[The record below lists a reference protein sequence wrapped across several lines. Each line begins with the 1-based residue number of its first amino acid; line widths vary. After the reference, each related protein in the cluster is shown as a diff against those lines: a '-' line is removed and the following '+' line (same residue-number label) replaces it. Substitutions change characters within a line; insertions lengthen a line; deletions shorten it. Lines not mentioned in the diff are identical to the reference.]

1 MAFSNST
8 NINWIL
14 DVKNWLISNSSLLG
28 LKQQEHIESIWNS
41 FLQSTVNEKTEIAV
55 TSKCNLFQ
63 EFFSSDHKCPITIER
78 SDAHGEQSLPSLVC
92 PSNLLEDFSSLILQ
106 LKQQYVTTNIEEN
119 FWELLVK
126 MTQNTKMLIGYVGV
140 SSVTGRLCLVD
151 RLNSINIICQPWQ
164 KHPTSG
170 SLPHICTASCLLQQ
184 SGTKLVFPC
193 PFAHSWCLGR
203 LIIINKYQM
212 VLEKFNSGSNT
223 ENLVKYVQFSLED
236 IVVLNDSILPSFYPQ
251 LGLAYTCKESI
262 DDANICTCQMFM
274 FSHKESLMGYNLSTE
289 NPALRFTASGYFL
302 GNAFQLPVKDVF
314 RYVTKF
320 PKSEDLQYT
329 TLNLEKICEKE
340 NNTLDSKLYKR
351 VVLMFENTLAQWYD
365 LLQNVGS
372 CYMLVV
378 RENTLEAF
386 TSFHS
391 ASLVKALQNSNS
403 KYPVQMP
410 QNAIVQELSD
420 WHLSTIY
427 KTQYISLLNL
437 KKLVSTKMSCH
448 NSPAYS
454 VSDIISPSL
463 SENIVSLLPTKILS
477 RTHPENIYAT
487 YGSSDFPINDYGTEL
502 ELSTLGCNSIK
513 LVLQD
518 IKSHEELVLF
528 MNLENTSYPLGL
540 LDGSVVEFHLLQRI
554 ISQKNKIYCKFIAI
568 SSVRVLAAS
577 HNGNAKSRFHSHFP
591 DKDIALNQMSRE
603 SGKDEWGILSL
614 MFSDFYSDRSHLW
627 TQAFVAQVNLL
638 TVKTVC
644 SKCSCLSSCHRCSNK
659 ICNNTQFYVS
669 VYVSLLLDDG
679 TSMVCACTWQEELLL
694 QILDLSMTQWKD
706 LVDLIHSKG
715 GKFCLDSKGNHIF
728 PDITSVETSVYHF
741 LTILCDNALV
751 KRKWW
756 MKLKQKTPFA
766 ALTYE
771 KRFPCREI
779 GFVVGKIKT
788 KCLPFLQTEILSI
801 QEDPPFD
808 ILSI

>member
-1 MAFSNST
+1 MLKQGCRPHHFKVFVPFLTCKVWPQKYGELQESELKAEFVLLHNVHLKEYSEVPKIQLLCCMKNCILKFSLSNTLPVLLNVNRAQEMAFSHST

-28 LKQQEHIESIWNS
+28 LKQQEHIENIWNS

-55 TSKCNLFQ
+55 ASQRNLFQ
-63 EFFSSDHKCPITIER
+63 EFFSSNHKCPITIER
-78 SDAHGEQSLPSLVC
+78 SDAHVEQSFPSLVC

-106 LKQQYVTTNIEEN
+106 LKQQYMTTNIEEN

-140 SSVTGRLCLVD
+140 SSVTGRLC
-151 RLNSINIICQPWQ
+151 
-164 KHPTSG
+164 
-170 SLPHICTASCLLQQ
+170 
-184 SGTKLVFPC
+184 
-193 PFAHSWCLGR
+193 
-203 LIIINKYQM
+203 
-212 VLEKFNSGSNT
+212 
-223 ENLVKYVQFSLED
+223 
-236 IVVLNDSILPSFYPQ
+236 
-251 LGLAYTCKESI
+251 
-262 DDANICTCQMFM
+262 
-274 FSHKESLMGYNLSTE
+274 
-289 NPALRFTASGYFL
+289 
-302 GNAFQLPVKDVF
+302 NAFQLPAKDVF

-365 LLQNVGS
+365 LLQNVGN

-378 RENTLEAF
+378 RENNLEAF

-420 WHLSTIY
+420 WHLTTIY

-477 RTHPENIYAT
+477 RTHPENMYAT
-487 YGSSDFPINDYGTEL
+487 YGSSDFPINDYDTEL

-540 LDGSVVEFHLLQRI
+540 LDGAVVEFHLLQRM

-577 HNGNAKSRFHSHFP
+577 HNGNAESRFHSHFP

-614 MFSDFYSDRSHLW
+614 MLSDFYSDRNHLW

-644 SKCSCLSSCHRCSNK
+644 TKCSCLSSCHRCSNK
-659 ICNNTQFYVS
+659 TCNNTQFYVS
-669 VYVSLLLDDG
+669 VYGGLLLDDG

-715 GKFCLDSKGNHIF
+715 GKFCLESKGNRIF
-728 PDITSVETSVYHF
+728 PDITNVETSVHHF
-741 LTILCDNALV
+741 VTLLCDNPLV

-756 MKLKQKTPFA
+756 IKLKRKTPFA

-771 KRFPCREI
+771 KRFPCCEI

-788 KCLPFLQTEILSI
+788 KCLPFLQVEILSI